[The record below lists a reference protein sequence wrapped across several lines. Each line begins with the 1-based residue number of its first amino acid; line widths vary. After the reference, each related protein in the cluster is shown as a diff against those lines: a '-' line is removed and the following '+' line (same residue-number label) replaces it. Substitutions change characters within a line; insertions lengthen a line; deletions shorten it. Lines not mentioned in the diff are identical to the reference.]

1 MNVNISENININ
13 FNENKFRRNSPL
25 KDEVA
30 RYFAVS
36 LVGLFIDLGLF
47 SVAVRLWG
55 YPWIFAAVLGF
66 AAGGMTVWW
75 LSIHFVFKN
84 RSLSQSP
91 IVEFASFLA
100 IGIAG
105 LGVTEVALW
114 FGIELLKLQP
124 ELIKLVAAGATFI
137 FNFTLRKW
145 LLFRKTT
152 TKFLLQQD
160 QI

>member
-1 MNVNISENININ
+1 MIINISTGINKKIG
-13 FNENKFRRNSPL
+13 KNSPL
-25 KDEVA
+25 ANELV

-36 LVGLFIDLGLF
+36 LIGLLIDLGLF
-47 SVAVRLWG
+47 SVAIRLGDMSWS
-55 YPWIFAAVLGF
+55 FAAFLGF
-66 AAGGMTVWW
+66 AAGVMTVWW

-91 IVEFASFLA
+91 IVEFAGFLA

-114 FGIELLKLQP
+114 LGIELLKIQP
-124 ELIKLVAAGATFI
+124 EFSKLAAAGATFI
-137 FNFTLRKW
+137 FNFALRKW
-145 LLFRKTT
+145 LLFRKITP
-152 TKFLLQQD
+152 KLVLQQD